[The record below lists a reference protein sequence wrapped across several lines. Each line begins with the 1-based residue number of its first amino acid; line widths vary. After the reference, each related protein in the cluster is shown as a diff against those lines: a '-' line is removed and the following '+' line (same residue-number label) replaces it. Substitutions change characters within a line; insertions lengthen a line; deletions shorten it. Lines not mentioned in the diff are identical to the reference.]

1 MVQDRGAAV
10 VVPMYNEAEIVAD
23 VVADLRAEFPL
34 VVCVDDGSTD
44 ASADRA
50 RSAGATVLVHRVNLG
65 QGGALQTGLDFIRQ
79 RTAAEHAVTFDADG
93 QHRVCDAVAM
103 VDHARA
109 TGVDVVLGARE
120 ATPGA
125 SLSRRVLLSLALRY
139 SRLNSGL
146 DLSDTHNGLRVL
158 SRRALETIRLRQ
170 TGMAHASELET
181 IIATRGLSWT
191 EFPVV
196 ISYSDYSRAKGQSNL
211 NAFNIAYDMTV
222 ARLIA
227 SP

>member
-1 MVQDRGAAV
+1 MGQDRNAAV
-10 VVPMYNEAEIVAD
+10 VVPMYNEVEVVGD
-23 VVADLRAEFPL
+23 VVAELRTEFPL

-44 ASADRA
+44 GSADRA
-50 RSAGATVLVHRVNLG
+50 RAAGATVLVHRVNLG
-65 QGGALQTGLDFIRQ
+65 QGGALQTGLDFVRQ
-79 RTAAEHAVTFDADG
+79 RTGAEHAVTFDADG

-103 VDHARA
+103 VEHAQE

-125 SLSRRVLLSLALRY
+125 SLSRRLLLSLALRY

-158 SRRALETIRLRQ
+158 SRPALEAIRLRQ

-196 ISYSDYSRAKGQSNL
+196 INYSDYSRGKGQSNL
-211 NAFNIAYDMTV
+211 NAFNIAYDLTV

-227 SP
+227 